1 MYTRYSKVI
10 LIAAVA
16 LFASL
21 VAFNNVTDYGS
32 NYEFVRH
39 VLEMDTTFPGNRAM
53 WRAIASPVV
62 HQTSYALIIAIEAMV
77 AVLCWTGALRL
88 VRSIRDARRFNRA
101 KGLAIAG
108 LTLGIVLWF
117 TGFIT
122 VGGEWFLMW
131 QSQTW
136 NGQQAAFRFVV
147 VLGLVLVYLVQPDG
161 EIDA

>member
-10 LIAAVA
+10 LVAAAA

-21 VAFNNVTDYGS
+21 VAFNNLTDYGS
-32 NYEFVRH
+32 NYDFVHH
-39 VLEMDTTFPGNRAM
+39 VLKMDTTFPGNRAM
-53 WRAIASPVV
+53 WRAVESPALYHASYV
-62 HQTSYALIIAIEAMV
+62 LIIAIEILV
-77 AVLCWTGALRL
+77 AVLCWLGGFRL
-88 VRSIRDARRFNRA
+88 LSAIRDANRFNRA
-101 KGLAIAG
+101 KGVAIAG

-161 EIDA
+161 QADS

>member
-10 LIAAVA
+10 LIAVVA

>member
-32 NYEFVRH
+32 NFAFVQH
-39 VLEMDTTFPGNRAM
+39 VLNMDTTFPGNRAM
-53 WRAIASPVV
+53 WRAVDSPAV
-62 HQTSYALIIAIEAMV
+62 HHASYAVIIAVEALV
-77 AVLCWTGALRL
+77 AVLCWVGGFRL
-88 VRSIRDARRFNRA
+88 LRSIRDARQFNRA
-101 KGLAIAG
+101 KGVAIAG

-161 EIDA
+161 EIDS

>member
-10 LIAAVA
+10 LVSAVA

-21 VAFNNVTDYGS
+21 VAFNNLTDYGS
-32 NYEFVRH
+32 NYEFVHH
-39 VLEMDTTFPGNRAM
+39 VLKMDTTFPGNRAM
-53 WRAIASPVV
+53 WRAVESPALY
-62 HQTSYALIIAIEAMV
+62 HASYALIIAIEILV
-77 AVLCWTGALRL
+77 AVLCWVGGLRL
-88 VRSIRDARRFNRA
+88 LRSIRDANRFNRA
-101 KGLAIAG
+101 KGVAIAG

-147 VLGLVLVYLVQPDG
+147 VLGLVLIYLVQPDG
-161 EIDA
+161 QADS